1 MNRALSLLG
10 LLLPVMA
17 QATTPNEALL
27 QQAVSE
33 GRVRPFHEVMEVASR
48 LPVRVLRVDLGEEDG
63 IWLYELKLIDSEN
76 SVIKVGYRADNLEM
90 VWLKGHHLER
100 LFEPRP
106 PQEED
111 CPLGGCQ
118 VGLQTDNP
126 APLFNPPISVDAR
139 VTLLWIPIYAN
150 SDS

>member
-10 LLLPVMA
+10 LLLPVMV

-33 GRVRPFHEVMEVASR
+33 GRVRPFHEGMEVASL

-111 CPLGGCQ
+111 
-118 VGLQTDNP
+118 
-126 APLFNPPISVDAR
+126 
-139 VTLLWIPIYAN
+139 
-150 SDS
+150 

>member
-10 LLLPVMA
+10 LLLPVIA

-33 GRVRPFHEVMEVASR
+33 GRVRPFHEVMAVASR

-111 CPLGGCQ
+111 
-118 VGLQTDNP
+118 
-126 APLFNPPISVDAR
+126 
-139 VTLLWIPIYAN
+139 
-150 SDS
+150 

>member
-33 GRVRPFHEVMEVASR
+33 GRIRPFHEVMDVASR

-106 PQEED
+106 PQEKE
-111 CPLGGCQ
+111 
-118 VGLQTDNP
+118 
-126 APLFNPPISVDAR
+126 
-139 VTLLWIPIYAN
+139 
-150 SDS
+150 

>member
-33 GRVRPFHEVMEVASR
+33 GRVRPFHEVMEVASL

-106 PQEED
+106 AQEED
-111 CPLGGCQ
+111 
-118 VGLQTDNP
+118 
-126 APLFNPPISVDAR
+126 
-139 VTLLWIPIYAN
+139 
-150 SDS
+150 

>member
-33 GRVRPFHEVMEVASR
+33 GRIRPFHEVMEVASR

-106 PQEED
+106 PPEEE
-111 CPLGGCQ
+111 
-118 VGLQTDNP
+118 
-126 APLFNPPISVDAR
+126 
-139 VTLLWIPIYAN
+139 
-150 SDS
+150 

>member
-10 LLLPVMA
+10 LLLPVMV
-17 QATTPNEALL
+17 QATTPNEAVL

-33 GRVRPFHEVMEVASR
+33 GRVRPFHEVMEVASL

-111 CPLGGCQ
+111 
-118 VGLQTDNP
+118 
-126 APLFNPPISVDAR
+126 
-139 VTLLWIPIYAN
+139 
-150 SDS
+150 

>member
-10 LLLPVMA
+10 LLLPVMV

-48 LPVRVLRVDLGEEDG
+48 LPVRVLRVDQGEEDG

-106 PQEED
+106 QQEED
-111 CPLGGCQ
+111 
-118 VGLQTDNP
+118 
-126 APLFNPPISVDAR
+126 
-139 VTLLWIPIYAN
+139 
-150 SDS
+150 

>member
-10 LLLPVMA
+10 LLLPALVQAA
-17 QATTPNEALL
+17 QPNEALL

-33 GRVRPFHEVMEVASR
+33 GRIRPFHELMEVASR

-63 IWLYELKLIDSEN
+63 VWLYELRLIDSEN

-90 VWLKGHHLER
+90 VCLKGHHLER

-106 PQEED
+106 PLEEE
-111 CPLGGCQ
+111 
-118 VGLQTDNP
+118 
-126 APLFNPPISVDAR
+126 
-139 VTLLWIPIYAN
+139 
-150 SDS
+150 

>member
-33 GRVRPFHEVMEVASR
+33 GRVRPFHEVMEVASL
-48 LPVRVLRVDLGEEDG
+48 LPVRVLRVDLGEENG

-100 LFEPRP
+100 LFEPHP
-106 PQEED
+106 QQEED
-111 CPLGGCQ
+111 
-118 VGLQTDNP
+118 
-126 APLFNPPISVDAR
+126 
-139 VTLLWIPIYAN
+139 
-150 SDS
+150 

>member
-10 LLLPVMA
+10 LLLPVMV

-106 PQEED
+106 PPEEE
-111 CPLGGCQ
+111 
-118 VGLQTDNP
+118 
-126 APLFNPPISVDAR
+126 
-139 VTLLWIPIYAN
+139 
-150 SDS
+150 

>member
-33 GRVRPFHEVMEVASR
+33 GRVRPFHEVMEVASH

-106 PQEED
+106 PPEEE
-111 CPLGGCQ
+111 
-118 VGLQTDNP
+118 
-126 APLFNPPISVDAR
+126 
-139 VTLLWIPIYAN
+139 
-150 SDS
+150 

>member
-10 LLLPVMA
+10 LLLPVLA
-17 QATTPNEALL
+17 QAATPNEALL

-48 LPVRVLRVDLGEEDG
+48 LPVRVLRVDLGGEDG

-100 LFEPRP
+100 LFAPRP
-106 PQEED
+106 PPEEE
-111 CPLGGCQ
+111 
-118 VGLQTDNP
+118 
-126 APLFNPPISVDAR
+126 
-139 VTLLWIPIYAN
+139 
-150 SDS
+150 

>member
-33 GRVRPFHEVMEVASR
+33 GRIRPFHEVMEAASH

-106 PQEED
+106 PPEEE
-111 CPLGGCQ
+111 
-118 VGLQTDNP
+118 
-126 APLFNPPISVDAR
+126 
-139 VTLLWIPIYAN
+139 
-150 SDS
+150 

>member
-33 GRVRPFHEVMEVASR
+33 GRIRPFHEVMEVASH

-106 PQEED
+106 PQEKE
-111 CPLGGCQ
+111 
-118 VGLQTDNP
+118 
-126 APLFNPPISVDAR
+126 
-139 VTLLWIPIYAN
+139 
-150 SDS
+150 

>member
-10 LLLPVMA
+10 LLLPVLA
-17 QATTPNEALL
+17 QAATPNEALL

-100 LFEPRP
+100 LFEPRSP
-106 PQEED
+106 PEEE
-111 CPLGGCQ
+111 
-118 VGLQTDNP
+118 
-126 APLFNPPISVDAR
+126 
-139 VTLLWIPIYAN
+139 
-150 SDS
+150 

>member
-33 GRVRPFHEVMEVASR
+33 GRVRPFHEVMEVASL

-76 SVIKVGYRADNLEM
+76 SVIKVGYRADNLEL
-90 VWLKGHHLER
+90 VWHKGHHLER
-100 LFEPRP
+100 LCEPRP

-111 CPLGGCQ
+111 
-118 VGLQTDNP
+118 
-126 APLFNPPISVDAR
+126 
-139 VTLLWIPIYAN
+139 
-150 SDS
+150 